1 SIEALHRSSS
11 PSLFS
16 VISDSP
22 LSSFPS
28 SSPYIFSLSLSSCIG
43 LSSLRFIKF
52 LSSNSLKSSL
62 HISQEAQY
70 AAGPQCQ

>member
-1 SIEALHRSSS
+1 SSIEALHRSSS

-22 LSSFPS
+22 LSSFPPC
-28 SSPYIFSLSLSSCIG
+28 SPYIFSLSLSLSSCIA

-52 LSSNSLKSSL
+52 LT
-62 HISQEAQY
+62 
-70 AAGPQCQ
+70 C